1 MGGGEARVGGGGGGA
16 GGEEGVV
23 VEGEELHACVDW
35 VGFSR
40 YVGLGDGVAGRRL
53 GCWEG
58 RGVEP
63 T

>member
-1 MGGGEARVGGGGGGA
+1 MGGGGGGA
-16 GGEEGVV
+16 GGEEAVV

-35 VGFSR
+35 VGFSGVR
-40 YVGLGDGVAGRRL
+40 RTRRRRGGAETRLLGGKGRGGR
-53 GCWEG
+53 E